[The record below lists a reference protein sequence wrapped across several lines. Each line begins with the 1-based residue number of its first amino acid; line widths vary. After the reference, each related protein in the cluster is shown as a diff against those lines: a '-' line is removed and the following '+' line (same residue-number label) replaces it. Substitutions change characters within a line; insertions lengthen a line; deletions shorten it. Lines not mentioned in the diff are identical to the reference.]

1 MKDDDQISSEE
12 AENTEETSCE
22 LGDIRSVSTQE
33 ITEYIKNDSL
43 GTLMNEN
50 YLEYASYVLK
60 DRSLPDVFDGLKPV
74 QRRVLHTMHSCED
87 GRFHKVAN
95 VIGETMKYHPHGDAS
110 IGEALVTL
118 ANKALFIDTQGNFGN
133 IYTGD
138 GASAPRYIECRL
150 LPLAKDVLFN
160 KDITEYVESYDGRNM
175 EPVCLPSK
183 IPTVLLLGVMGIGVT
198 LRSTIFSHN
207 FNEVLDAQIA
217 VLENRPF
224 TCYPDFLTGGL
235 IDVSNYDDGAGF
247 ITARAVIEKTDDKTL
262 TIKEIPA
269 GIPTEKLV
277 ESIEKAYKQ
286 NKIKISS
293 ISDFTAE
300 DVAIEIKL
308 PRGVYADEVLKQL
321 YVHTDCETKLFS
333 NIIVLYENRPKKMT
347 VTQIIH
353 LVTERL
359 VDNLGR
365 ELEMNLSRLQGLHHR
380 KTLARIFIEN
390 RIYKKIEECETEE
403 AVYAEV
409 FAGLAPFRHE
419 LLRDVTED
427 DVSKLLDLCIRRI
440 SKFDMLKN
448 QQELDAIMQEM
459 AETHY
464 HMTHLREYTIDY
476 IRRIQAK
483 YGALYPRKTRVEVF
497 SSIDV
502 RKVAL
507 QNIRVYHDKVGQFIG
522 SSVKPSSKDSVP
534 ILCTE
539 FDRLLMI
546 KGDGTAKVSAIVDK
560 AFVGPVKFL
569 FKADKKQVYSM
580 LYREKKSGKWYAKR
594 FVVSSYIMDKEYA
607 LVPDGCVVEF
617 IYTTYGAVTRFDL
630 KKRGEDHFVDV
641 EFAQIPIRAWTAR
654 GFKVADFPIA
664 KTTLIKRG
672 SEQMPLE
679 DTPQITENHG
689 EESEDIVTEQNDATN
704 NETTAEVFENQQ
716 VAELIEKWRE
726 NAELAIAN
734 IRDVMPLYS
743 PNKKNENE
751 KKSES
756 TKNTKGKK
764 KTAEVE
770 VVVPAVTEKPEVAE
784 EQVVEIPDV
793 QFAEPSL
800 TEEGQDEEKRD
811 VISVAEDE
819 VVIPLEE
826 KAEEIS
832 NKKSADDVKSKK
844 VEKSSSEPAV
854 HSAEKSEDKPIPKY
868 PHPTP
873 LPKGGGTPRKLI
885 DESEDFFLS

>member
-1 MKDDDQISSEE
+1 MKDEDQISSEE
-12 AENTEETSCE
+12 AENTEESSCE
-22 LGDIRSVSTQE
+22 LGDIRSISTQE

-160 KDITEYVESYDGRNM
+160 KDITDYVESYDGRNM

-235 IDVSNYDDGAGF
+235 IDVTNYDDGAGY

-359 VDNLGR
+359 VDNLGC

-476 IRRIQAK
+476 IRRIQSK

-539 FDRLLMI
+539 FDRLFMI
-546 KGDGTAKVSAIVDK
+546 KGDGTAKVSAIADK

-594 FVVSSYIMDKEYA
+594 FSVSSYIMDKEYA

-654 GFKVADFPIA
+654 GFKVADFPVA

-672 SEQMPLE
+672 SEQMPIE
-679 DTPQITENHG
+679 ETDQTKEVVDTM
-689 EESEDIVTEQNDATN
+689 TEQIEEID
-704 NETTAEVFENQQ
+704 NEPIIESFENEQ
-716 VAELIEKWRE
+716 VAQLIEKWKN

-734 IRDVMPLYS
+734 IRNMMPVYS
-743 PNKKNENE
+743 PDKKNEGE
-751 KKSES
+751 KKVEPPKAS
-756 TKNTKGKK
+756 KGKK
-764 KTAEVE
+764 KVTESE
-770 VVVPAVTEKPEVAE
+770 PPISESTEKPEIVEVSDEEVAE
-784 EQVVEIPDV
+784 VH
-793 QFAEPSL
+793 
-800 TEEGQDEEKRD
+800 
-811 VISVAEDE
+811 ISE
-819 VVIPLEE
+819 
-826 KAEEIS
+826 
-832 NKKSADDVKSKK
+832 
-844 VEKSSSEPAV
+844 SSSEIEEKKGSETVEESKVTEESVPESEVTPTLEEETQSVAATPTEKTESNEV
-854 HSAEKSEDKPIPKY
+854 EPVSTPTAKVSEKKDEKSTPKY
-868 PHPTP
+868 PRPSP
-873 LPKGGGTPRKLI
+873 LPKGNGGFPRKLI